1 MKINTVVKGAVKED
15 ELGKVIELARLYFDR
30 IVIVDDLVVGLKSA
44 VVEVLVLIDARIDV
58 VCVV

>member
-1 MKINTVVKGAVKED
+1 MKINTVDKGAVKED

-44 VVEVLVLIDARIDV
+44 VVEVLVLVNSRV
-58 VCVV
+58 VVVRE